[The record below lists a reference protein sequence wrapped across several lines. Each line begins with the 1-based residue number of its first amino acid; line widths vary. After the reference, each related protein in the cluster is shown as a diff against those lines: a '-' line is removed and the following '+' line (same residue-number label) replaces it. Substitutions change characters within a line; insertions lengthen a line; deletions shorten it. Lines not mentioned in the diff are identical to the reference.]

1 MGERIFLD
9 DDVGAQV
16 EHDDKWLYRVFKDG
30 TQQWLPLPDMD
41 ALQHNWPPAIF
52 VERVLRPNSKRKRW
66 CIVDRTSSRAFYPPK
81 IAGPFKSADAAKAA
95 LLIYLAR

>member
-1 MGERIFLD
+1 MVERIMLD
-9 DDVGAQV
+9 DGVGSQI

-30 TQQWLPLPDMD
+30 TQQWLPLPDM
-41 ALQHNWPPAIF
+41 NENSIGWPPAIF